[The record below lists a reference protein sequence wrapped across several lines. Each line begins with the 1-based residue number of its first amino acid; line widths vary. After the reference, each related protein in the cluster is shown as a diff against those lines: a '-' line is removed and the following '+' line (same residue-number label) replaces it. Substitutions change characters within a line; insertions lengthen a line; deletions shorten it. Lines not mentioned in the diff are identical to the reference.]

1 MAGIHHCVTG
11 HGCYENIVARIPSL
25 FHLHITLVYQLMKKH
40 SSYFS
45 AHLCMFL
52 SSLPSLCTAFLCAH
66 LWITAWETKKELH
79 HFENCSDGATLP
91 LGFFSSLLNW
101 GQRTSCLY
109 IQYFS
114 AEWTW
119 KNNIFS
125 GAILQVCV
133 THYPFKTFYHTTS
146 AVLCLFQNEIL

>member
-1 MAGIHHCVTG
+1 MAGIHHYVTG

-25 FHLHITLVYQLMKKH
+25 FHPHITLAYQLMKKH

-45 AHLCMFL
+45 AHLFMFL
-52 SSLPSLCTAFLCAH
+52 SPLPSPCTAFLYAH
-66 LWITAWETKKELH
+66 LWITTRETKKKPH
-79 HFENCSDGATLP
+79 HFVNCSNGATLP
-91 LGFFSSLLNW
+91 LGLFSSLLNW
-101 GQRTSCLY
+101 GQKTSCLY

-119 KNNIFS
+119 KSIFS
-125 GAILQVCV
+125 GAILQVCA